1 MIPESQTAS
10 HLTPSSFE
18 EMRSCRL
25 RYALRHKAGGVLD
38 HPSAPTARLG
48 QLCHRVMERL
58 VVSKAIPGAWQEP
71 FERLWVEEAAAASNA
86 DGQAPETW
94 PGYAMKKVE
103 LRRALSDLNSL
114 LAESSPLESIKAELV
129 LQNSEGNIQG
139 RLDLVHEI
147 RKGSRVV
154 DLKTGRV
161 DGDGEKLKPSYR
173 RQIQI
178 YAYLMEQQTHRWPV
192 EGVVLP
198 LGGVPVIVDIDE
210 QACVGLVREVL
221 GLLAAYNSTVPA
233 PQPAIVSGE
242 TCPRCPVAASCPAFW
257 KSWKPEYDP
266 NLIAYRGRILSVYR
280 AANGRTAVRIGVE
293 GPPPM
298 EVFIQ
303 GLDENLYPVAKSLE
317 PDTNIAA
324 VGLRPAGQSGRFWL
338 SAGGA
343 LSTYS

>member
-1 MIPESQTAS
+1 MS

-25 RYALRHKAGGVLD
+25 RYALRHKAGGVLE
-38 HPSAPTARLG
+38 HPSAPAALLG

-58 VVSKAIPGAWQEP
+58 VVSKAIPGAWQES
-71 FERLWVEEAAAASNA
+71 FEQLWVAEAAAASSA

-94 PGYAMKKVE
+94 PGYALKKVE
-103 LRRALSDLNSL
+103 LRRTLSDLNSL

-147 RKGSRVV
+147 RRGSRVV

-161 DGDGEKLKPSYR
+161 DGDGANLKPSYH

-198 LGGVPVIVDIDE
+198 LGGKPISVDIDE
-210 QACVGLVREVL
+210 QACNNLAREVL
-221 GLLAAYNSTVPA
+221 GLLSAYNSTVPEA
-233 PQPAIVSGE
+233 QPAIVSGE

-257 KSWKPEYDP
+257 KSWRPEYDP
-266 NLIAYRGRILSVYR
+266 NLIAYRGRILAVYH
-280 AANGRTAVRIGVE
+280 AANGRVAVRLGVE
-293 GPPPM
+293 APSPM

-303 GLDENLYPVAKSLE
+303 GLDENVHAAVKSLK
-317 PDTNIAA
+317 PDSNIAA
-324 VGLRPAGQSGRFWL
+324 VGLKPAGQTGRFWL
-338 SAGGA
+338 STGGD
-343 LSTYS
+343 LSTAS